1 MMTEHKTE
9 LGRTVLT
16 ANTEEDFLEAFA
28 RMERDDT
35 IEIDAPPELI
45 EKYGVFDSAEEHGLL
60 DEED

>member
-35 IEIDAPPELI
+35 IEIDAPR
-45 EKYGVFDSAEEHGLL
+45 S
-60 DEED
+60 